1 MSVNFDDLI
10 HAKLVDDLVT
20 CQKHLISLQLA
31 DNGVFF
37 IVMWMDC
44 SGNNARNSWLW
55 LSVDPDLAIQ
65 YITGKVSLYDC
76 MTAAELMVQ
85 ETQCDNEPSIW
96 KVITKSEWR
105 GMNVT
110 SKDSYITG
118 IMNDDVNVDCLVQI
132 INELGGGQ

>member
-10 HAKLVDDLVT
+10 HSKLVEDLVT
-20 CQKHLISLQLA
+20 CQRQLLSLRLA
-31 DNGVFF
+31 DNGVFYL
-37 IVMWMDC
+37 VMWIDC
-44 SGNNARNSWLW
+44 CCSDTMNSWLW

-85 ETQCDNEPSIW
+85 ETQCDSEPSTW

-110 SKDSYITG
+110 GEDSYITD
-118 IMNDDVNVDCLVQI
+118 IMNSDVNVHCLLQL